1 MPTFTRA
8 SESTLSAADLL
19 AFAAKQS
26 ANEASRYAHAAELAR
41 ARGIHELA
49 ELLETLAKRE
59 QADAASSKDGDAER
73 VRGLLPIAFAEADS
87 AMEEAMRSALLTPY
101 RALALAVEE
110 AQRNFRTFAHIA
122 ALAEPADLRHEAEH
136 LARNELTRAAALRGA
151 RRRAYHAE
159 RPTDIPTPATLAELR
174 VLSATW
180 EPAAGAP
187 DEAKQL
193 EQAFEK
199 YLSVAE
205 RARDEAVLAE
215 AQARAAEILHR
226 MLRSTDAEPS
236 SLDRSVA
243 PNL

>member
-1 MPTFTRA
+1 
-8 SESTLSAADLL
+8 
-19 AFAAKQS
+19 
-26 ANEASRYAHAAELAR
+26 
-41 ARGIHELA
+41 
-49 ELLETLAKRE
+49 
-59 QADAASSKDGDAER
+59 
-73 VRGLLPIAFAEADS
+73 
-87 AMEEAMRSALLTPY
+87 MRSALLTPY

-122 ALAEPADLRHEAEH
+122 ALAEPADVRHEAEH

-159 RPTDIPTPATLAELR
+159 RPSDMPTPATLAELR

-205 RARDEAVLAE
+205 RARSMQLADDVHDLARLAAAETSDAMNVLSTGALDGNREQGIRVARENLLATSGLLVAAQQAARPAAAVVLNEAL
-215 AQARAAEILHR
+215 QRLRAA
-226 MLRSTDAEPS
+226 RSALADPATLPAS
-236 SLDRSVA
+236 YR
-243 PNL
+243 N

>member
-1 MPTFTRA
+1 M
-8 SESTLSAADLL
+8 LSMADLL
-19 AFAAKQS
+19 AFAARQS

-41 ARGIHELA
+41 ARGIHELG
-49 ELLETLAKRE
+49 ELLEILAKRE
-59 QADAASSKDGDAER
+59 PADAALKDGDAEK
-73 VRGLLPIAFAEADS
+73 VQGLLPPAFAEADS

-122 ALAEPADLRHEAEH
+122 ALAEPAHVRQAAER
-136 LARNELTRAAALRGA
+136 LARNELMRAAALRGA

-159 RPTDIPTPATLAELR
+159 RPSGLPAPATLAELH
-174 VLSATW
+174 VLSARW

-199 YLSVAE
+199 YLAVAE

-226 MLRSTDAEPS
+226 ILRSTRAEASP
-236 SLDRSVA
+236 LDRSVA
-243 PNL
+243 LDP